1 MSEFLV
7 DADTLANARF
17 GTSQLTETVSALK
30 MLSAPAEPWY
40 RAWKDAHVTAF
51 RRELAGHPIWAAI
64 LGNAFGRSW
73 VADFLTVPPLEPDLE
88 LSDEL
93 ELLTSLDDDH
103 IRADLSVVRTPL
115 PSVLLESQGLAE
127 QAAGLLRWVWTTT
140 VEPDWPRRLRV
151 LQADIVSRTSR
162 LSEQG
167 WSGVLRGLGPD
178 VRWLGDGRIQ
188 VNRWDYPPTDVR
200 GRDLM
205 FIAAHTNRVNVS
217 WRLPDR
223 FALTYP
229 VTGIFAGTETPG
241 EPLVELLGRNRA
253 RILVEAAEPVSTTL
267 LVATTGLSLATV
279 SDHLRVLTGAGLLER
294 RRSGRSVLY
303 WQSDTGRRVVR
314 RPASNQS
321 EPGSSRR
328 AASGSPARSR
338 AADPT
343 RTSRP
348 GE

>member
-7 DADTLANARF
+7 DADTLVNARF
-17 GTSQLTETVSALK
+17 GTSQLTETVAALK
-30 MLSAPAEPWY
+30 LLRTPVEPWF
-40 RAWKDAHVTAF
+40 RPWKDTHLAAYQAMLAAHPL
-51 RRELAGHPIWAAI
+51 RAA
-64 LGNAFGRSW
+64 LMESAFGYSW
-73 VADFLTVPPLEPDLE
+73 AADFLTVPPLEPDLTIEAE
-88 LSDEL
+88 LDY
-93 ELLTSLDDDH
+93 LTSLDDDH

-115 PSVLLESQGLAE
+115 PLIVQESSGLAAE
-127 QAAGLLRWVWTTT
+127 VAELLRWLWKAT
-140 VEPDWPRRLRV
+140 VEPEWPRRLRV

-205 FIAAHTNRVNVS
+205 FLAAHSQRVNVS

-229 VTGIFAGTETPG
+229 VTGIFGTAQLPA
-241 EPLVELLGRNRA
+241 EPLVQLLGRNRA
-253 RILVEAAEPVSTTL
+253 RILVEAAAPVSTTL
-267 LVATTGLSLATV
+267 LVASTGLSLATI
-279 SDHLRVLTGAGLLER
+279 SDHLRVLTDAGLLER

-314 RPASNQS
+314 QPASNPS
-321 EPGSSRR
+321 EPR
-328 AASGSPARSR
+328 
-338 AADPT
+338 
-343 RTSRP
+343 
-348 GE
+348 

>member
-30 MLSAPAEPWY
+30 MLRAPTEPWY

-51 RRELAGHPIWAAI
+51 QAQLQQHPVWAAI
-64 LGNAFGRSW
+64 VDNAFGRSW
-73 VADFLTVPPLEPDLE
+73 VADFLTVPPLEPDQE
-88 LSDEL
+88 LADEL
-93 ELLTSLDDDH
+93 GLLTSLDDDH

-115 PSVLLESQGLAE
+115 PDILRESTGLAG
-127 QAAGLLRWVWTTT
+127 QAAELLTWIWTETI
-140 VEPDWPRRLRV
+140 EPEWPRRLRL

-162 LSEQG
+162 LSEHG

-188 VNRWDYPPTDVR
+188 VNRWDYPTTDVR
-200 GRDLM
+200 GQDLM
-205 FIAAHTNRVNVS
+205 FIAAHTRGVNVS
-217 WRLPDR
+217 WRKPDR

-229 VTGIFAGTETPG
+229 VTGIFAGAETPA
-241 EPLVELLGRNRA
+241 EPLVQLLGRNRA
-253 RILVEAAEPVSTTL
+253 RILVEAADPVSTTV

-279 SDHLRVLTGAGLLER
+279 SDHLRVLTDAGLLDR

-303 WQSDTGRRVVR
+303 WQSDTGRRVARQPAPTRR
-314 RPASNQS
+314 RP
-321 EPGSSRR
+321 
-328 AASGSPARSR
+328 
-338 AADPT
+338 
-343 RTSRP
+343 
-348 GE
+348 

>member
-7 DADTLANARF
+7 DADTLVNARF

-30 MLSAPAEPWY
+30 LLRVPVEPWF
-40 RAWKDAHVTAF
+40 RPWKDAHRAAF
-51 RRELAGHPIWAAI
+51 QTQLKRNPVWAAI
-64 LGNAFGRSW
+64 VDSAFGTSW
-73 VADFLTVPPLEPDLE
+73 AADFFTVPPLEPDLALE
-88 LSDEL
+88 DELGPLIALSD
-93 ELLTSLDDDH
+93 DR

-115 PSVLLESQGLAE
+115 PPILLDTSGLAAA
-127 QAAGLLRWVWTTT
+127 AAGLLRWIWTRTI
-140 VEPDWPRRLRV
+140 EPEWPRRVRV

-188 VNRWDYPPTDVR
+188 VNRWNYPVTDVR
-200 GRDLM
+200 GHDLM
-205 FIAAHTNRVNVS
+205 FIAAHTQRVNVS

-223 FALTYP
+223 FALAYP
-229 VTGIFAGTETPG
+229 VTGIFATTATPD
-241 EPLVELLGRNRA
+241 EPLVQLLGRNRA
-253 RILVEAAEPVSTTL
+253 RILAEAVSPVSTTL

-279 SDHLRVLTGAGLLER
+279 SDHLRVLTDAGLLER

-314 RPASNQS
+314 RPASNRP
-321 EPGSSRR
+321 EPR
-328 AASGSPARSR
+328 
-338 AADPT
+338 
-343 RTSRP
+343 
-348 GE
+348 

>member
-30 MLSAPAEPWY
+30 LLWAPTEPWF
-40 RAWKDAHVTAF
+40 RAWKDAHVGAF
-51 RRELAGHPIWAAI
+51 QDQLRQHPVWAAI
-64 LGNAFGRSW
+64 VDNAFGRTW
-73 VADFLTVPPLEPDLE
+73 VADFITVPPLEPDQE
-88 LSDEL
+88 LADEL

-115 PSVLLESQGLAE
+115 PDILLESTGLAE
-127 QAAGLLRWVWTTT
+127 QAAELLTWIWTETI
-140 VEPDWPRRLRV
+140 EPEWPRRLRL

-188 VNRWDYPPTDVR
+188 VNRSDYPVTDVR
-200 GRDLM
+200 SRDLM
-205 FIAAHTNRVNVS
+205 FIAAHTRGVNVS
-217 WRLPDR
+217 WRKPDR

-229 VTGIFAGTETPG
+229 VTGIFAGTEAPA
-241 EPLVELLGRNRA
+241 EPLVQLLGRNRA
-253 RILVEAAEPVSTTL
+253 RILVEAADPVSTTA

-279 SDHLRVLTGAGLLER
+279 SDHLRVLTDAGLLDR

-303 WQSDTGRRVVR
+303 WQSDTGRRLVR
-314 RPASNQS
+314 RPAPN
-321 EPGSSRR
+321 RR
-328 AASGSPARSR
+328 
-338 AADPT
+338 
-343 RTSRP
+343 RP
-348 GE
+348 

>member
-1 MSEFLV
+1 LSEFLV

-17 GTSQLTETVSALK
+17 GTSQLTETVAALK
-30 MLSAPAEPWY
+30 LLRGPVEPWF
-40 RAWKDAHVTAF
+40 RPWKDRHVAAFQAVLAENPLWTA
-51 RRELAGHPIWAAI
+51 L
-64 LGNAFGRSW
+64 LDSAFGYSW
-73 VADFLTVPPLEPDLE
+73 AADFLTVPPLEPDLTIEAE
-88 LSDEL
+88 LAY
-93 ELLTSLDDDH
+93 LTSLDDDH

-115 PSVLLESQGLAE
+115 PGIVRETPGLAE
-127 QAAGLLRWVWTTT
+127 AAAALLRWVWTAT
-140 VEPDWPRRLRV
+140 VEPEWPRRLRV

-188 VNRWDYPPTDVR
+188 VNRWDYPVTDVR

-205 FIAAHTNRVNVS
+205 FIAAHTQRVNVS

-229 VTGIFAGTETPG
+229 VTGIFATSVEPD
-241 EPLVELLGRNRA
+241 EPLVQLLGRNRA
-253 RILVEAAEPVSTTL
+253 RILVEAASPVSTTL

-279 SDHLRVLTGAGLLER
+279 SDHLRVLTDAGLLER

-303 WQSDTGRRVVR
+303 WQSGTGRRVVR
-314 RPASNQS
+314 RPAPNPS
-321 EPGSSRR
+321 EPR
-328 AASGSPARSR
+328 
-338 AADPT
+338 
-343 RTSRP
+343 
-348 GE
+348 

>member
-17 GTSQLTETVSALK
+17 GTSPLTETVSALK
-30 MLSAPAEPWY
+30 MLRAPTEPWY
-40 RAWKDAHVTAF
+40 RAWKDAHLAAF
-51 RRELAGHPIWAAI
+51 QHQLAEHPIWAGI
-64 LGNAFGRSW
+64 VDSAFGRSW
-73 VADFLTVPPLEPDLE
+73 VADFFTVPPLEPDQQ

-93 ELLTSLDDDH
+93 ELLTALDDDQ

-115 PSVLLESQGLAE
+115 PSLVLESRGLAE
-127 QAAGLLRWVWTTT
+127 EAADLLRWVWATA
-140 VEPDWPRRLRV
+140 VEPDWTRRLRV

-205 FIAAHTNRVNVS
+205 FIAAHTNKVNVS
-217 WRLPDR
+217 WRKPDR

-229 VTGIFAGTETPG
+229 VSGIFAGSAAPS
-241 EPLVELLGRNRA
+241 EPLVQLLGRNRA
-253 RILVEAAEPVSTTL
+253 RILVESADPVSTTV

-279 SDHLRVLTGAGLLER
+279 SDHLRVLTDAGLLER

-314 RPASNQS
+314 RPI
-321 EPGSSRR
+321 
-328 AASGSPARSR
+328 
-338 AADPT
+338 
-343 RTSRP
+343 
-348 GE
+348 

>member
-7 DADTLANARF
+7 DADTLVNARF

-30 MLSAPAEPWY
+30 LLRGPVEPWF
-40 RAWKDAHVTAF
+40 RPWKDTHSAAF
-51 RRELAGHPIWAAI
+51 EAAVAANPIWAGLLEA
-64 LGNAFGRSW
+64 AFGRSW
-73 VADFLTVPPLEPDLE
+73 VADFLTVPPLEPDLT
-88 LSDEL
+88 LDAEL
-93 ELLTSLDDDH
+93 EYLTSLDDDR

-115 PSVLLESQGLAE
+115 PPIVLSSSGLAAE
-127 QAAGLLRWVWTTT
+127 AAELLRWVWRTT

-151 LQADIVSRTSR
+151 LQADIVSRTAR

-188 VNRWDYPPTDVR
+188 VNRWDYPATDVR

-205 FIAAHTNRVNVS
+205 FIAAHTQRVNVS

-229 VTGIFAGTETPG
+229 VTGIFATTETPG
-241 EPLVELLGRNRA
+241 EPLVQLLGRNRA
-253 RILVEAAEPVSTTL
+253 RILVEAAEPVSTTF
-267 LVATTGLSLATV
+267 LVATTGLSLATI
-279 SDHLRVLTGAGLLER
+279 SDHLRVLTEAGLLER

-303 WQSDTGRRVVR
+303 WQSDTGRRLSGDR
-314 RPASNQS
+314 RRTAPSPDELVQ
-321 EPGSSRR
+321 PGS
-328 AASGSPARSR
+328 
-338 AADPT
+338 
-343 RTSRP
+343 
-348 GE
+348 

>member
-7 DADTLANARF
+7 DADTLVTARF

-30 MLSAPAEPWY
+30 LLRVPVEPWF
-40 RAWKDAHVTAF
+40 RPWKDAHGRAF
-51 RRELAGHPIWAAI
+51 QSQLKQHPVWAAI
-64 LGNAFGRSW
+64 VESAFGTSW
-73 VADFLTVPPLEPDLE
+73 AADFFTVPPLEPDLALE
-88 LSDEL
+88 DEL
-93 ELLTSLDDDH
+93 GPLLALSDDH

-115 PSVLLESQGLAE
+115 PRILLDTSGLAAE
-127 QAAGLLRWVWTTT
+127 AAGLLRWIWTTT
-140 VEPDWPRRLRV
+140 IEPEWPRRFRV

-188 VNRWDYPPTDVR
+188 VNRWDYPVTDVR
-200 GRDLM
+200 GHDLM
-205 FIAAHTNRVNVS
+205 FIAAHTQRVNVS

-223 FALTYP
+223 FALAYP
-229 VTGIFAGTETPG
+229 VTGIFATTATPD
-241 EPLVELLGRNRA
+241 EPLVQLLGRNRA
-253 RILVEAAEPVSTTL
+253 RILAEAVSPVSTTL

-279 SDHLRVLTGAGLLER
+279 SDHLRVLTDAGLLER

-314 RPASNQS
+314 RPASNRP
-321 EPGSSRR
+321 EPR
-328 AASGSPARSR
+328 
-338 AADPT
+338 
-343 RTSRP
+343 
-348 GE
+348 

>member
-7 DADTLANARF
+7 DADTLVNARF
-17 GTSQLTETVSALK
+17 GTSQLTETVAALK
-30 MLSAPAEPWY
+30 LLRTPVEPWF
-40 RAWKDAHVTAF
+40 RPWKDAHVTAY
-51 RRELAGHPIWAAI
+51 RAALAAHPLWAA
-64 LGNAFGRSW
+64 LLDSAFGVSW
-73 VADFLTVPPLEPDLE
+73 AADFLTVPPLEPDLTLEAE
-88 LSDEL
+88 LAY
-93 ELLTSLDDDH
+93 LTSLDDDR

-115 PSVLLESQGLAE
+115 PAIIRETSGLSEAAAE
-127 QAAGLLRWVWTTT
+127 LLRWVWTET

-151 LQADIVSRTSR
+151 LQADVMSRTAR

-200 GRDLM
+200 GQDLM
-205 FIAAHTNRVNVS
+205 FIAAHTQRVNVS

-229 VTGIFAGTETPG
+229 VTGIFAPTGTPD
-241 EPLVELLGRNRA
+241 EPLVQLLGRNRA
-253 RILVEAAEPVSTTL
+253 LILAEAAAPVSTTL
-267 LVATTGLSLATV
+267 LAATTGLSLATV
-279 SDHLRVLTGAGLLER
+279 SDHLRVLTDAGLLER

-314 RPASNQS
+314 RPASNPP
-321 EPGSSRR
+321 EPR
-328 AASGSPARSR
+328 
-338 AADPT
+338 
-343 RTSRP
+343 
-348 GE
+348 

>member
-1 MSEFLV
+1 LSEFLV

-30 MLSAPAEPWY
+30 MLRAPVEPWY
-40 RAWKDAHVTAF
+40 RSWKDAHVAAF
-51 RRELAGHPIWAAI
+51 RRQLSRNPVWAGIVES
-64 LGNAFGRSW
+64 AFGRSW
-73 VADFLTVPPLEPDLE
+73 VADFFTVPPLEPDLE

-93 ELLTSLDDDH
+93 ELLTALDDDH

-115 PSVLLESQGLAE
+115 PSVLLESHDLADE
-127 QAAGLLRWVWTTT
+127 AAELLRWVWSTT

-188 VNRWDYPPTDVR
+188 VNRWDYPVTDVR

-217 WRLPDR
+217 WRKPDR

-229 VTGIFAGTETPG
+229 VTGIFASSEAPT
-241 EPLVELLGRNRA
+241 EPLVQLLGRNRA
-253 RILVEAAEPVSTTL
+253 RILVEAAEPVSTTV

-279 SDHLRVLTGAGLLER
+279 SDHLRVLTDAGLLER

-303 WQSDTGRRVVR
+303 WQSSTGRSVVR
-314 RPASNQS
+314 PQA
-321 EPGSSRR
+321 
-328 AASGSPARSR
+328 
-338 AADPT
+338 
-343 RTSRP
+343 
-348 GE
+348 GERDR

>member
-30 MLSAPAEPWY
+30 LLRTPVEPWY
-40 RAWKDAHVTAF
+40 RPWKDAHVGAYQAV
-51 RRELAGHPIWAAI
+51 LDANPLWATLI
-64 LGNAFGRSW
+64 DSSFGVSW
-73 VADFLTVPPLEPDLE
+73 AADFLTVPPLEPDLTLEEE
-88 LSDEL
+88 LAY
-93 ELLTSLDDDH
+93 LTSLDDEQ
-103 IRADLSVVRTPL
+103 IRADLRVVRTPL
-115 PSVLLESQGLAE
+115 PAVICETSGLAD
-127 QAAGLLRWVWTTT
+127 AAADLLRWVWKET

-151 LQADIVSRTSR
+151 LQADVVSRTSR

-188 VNRWDYPPTDVR
+188 VNRWDYPVTDVR

-205 FIAAHTNRVNVS
+205 FIAAHTQRVNVS

-229 VTGIFAGTETPG
+229 VTGIFAAAEEPA
-241 EPLVELLGRNRA
+241 EPLVQLLGRNRA
-253 RILVEAAEPVSTTL
+253 RILVEAASPVSTTL
-267 LVATTGLSLATV
+267 LVATTGLSLATI
-279 SDHLRVLTGAGLLER
+279 SDHLRVLADAGLLER

-314 RPASNQS
+314 RPVPNPS
-321 EPGSSRR
+321 EPG
-328 AASGSPARSR
+328 
-338 AADPT
+338 
-343 RTSRP
+343 
-348 GE
+348 

>member
-30 MLSAPAEPWY
+30 LLRMPVEPWY
-40 RAWKDAHVTAF
+40 RPWKDAHVAAY
-51 RRELAGHPIWAAI
+51 EAVLEANPLWATLI
-64 LGNAFGRSW
+64 DCSFGVSW
-73 VADFLTVPPLEPDLE
+73 AADFLTFPPLEPDLTLE
-88 LSDEL
+88 EEL
-93 ELLTSLDDDH
+93 EYLTSLDDDH

-115 PSVLLESQGLAE
+115 PATILSASGLAAE
-127 QAAGLLRWVWTTT
+127 AAELLRWVWKET

-151 LQADIVSRTSR
+151 LQADVVSRTSR

-178 VRWLGDGRIQ
+178 VQWLGDGRIQ
-188 VNRWDYPPTDVR
+188 VNRWDYPVTDVR

-205 FIAAHTNRVNVS
+205 FIAAHTQRVNVS

-229 VTGIFAGTETPG
+229 VTGIFAAPSQEPA
-241 EPLVELLGRNRA
+241 EPLVQLLGRNRA
-253 RILVEAAEPVSTTL
+253 RILVEAASPVSTTL
-267 LVATTGLSLATV
+267 LVATTGLSLATI
-279 SDHLRVLTGAGLLER
+279 SDHLRVLTDAGLLER

-314 RPASNQS
+314 RPASNPS
-321 EPGSSRR
+321 EPG
-328 AASGSPARSR
+328 
-338 AADPT
+338 
-343 RTSRP
+343 
-348 GE
+348 

>member
-7 DADTLANARF
+7 DADTLVNARF

-30 MLSAPAEPWY
+30 LLRVPVEPWF
-40 RAWKDAHVTAF
+40 RPWKDAHNAAF
-51 RRELAGHPIWAAI
+51 QTQLKRNPIWAA
-64 LGNAFGRSW
+64 LVASAFGTSW
-73 VADFLTVPPLEPDLE
+73 AADFFTVPPLEPDLALE
-88 LSDEL
+88 DEL
-93 ELLTSLDDDH
+93 GPLNALSDDH

-115 PSVLLESQGLAE
+115 PPVLLKASGLAAE
-127 QAAGLLRWVWTTT
+127 AAGLLRWIWTTT
-140 VEPDWPRRLRV
+140 IEPEWPRRFRV

-188 VNRWDYPPTDVR
+188 VNRWDYPVTDVR
-200 GRDLM
+200 GHDLM
-205 FIAAHTNRVNVS
+205 FIAAHTQRVNVS

-223 FALTYP
+223 FALAYP
-229 VTGIFAGTETPG
+229 VTGIFATTATPD
-241 EPLVELLGRNRA
+241 EPLVQLLGRNRA
-253 RILVEAAEPVSTTL
+253 RILAEAVSPVSTTL

-279 SDHLRVLTGAGLLER
+279 SDHLRVLTDAGLLER

-314 RPASNQS
+314 RPASNRP
-321 EPGSSRR
+321 EPR
-328 AASGSPARSR
+328 
-338 AADPT
+338 
-343 RTSRP
+343 
-348 GE
+348 

>member
-30 MLSAPAEPWY
+30 LLRTPVEPWY
-40 RAWKDAHVTAF
+40 RLWKEAHVGAYQAVL
-51 RRELAGHPIWAAI
+51 EANPLWATLI
-64 LGNAFGRSW
+64 DSSFGVSW
-73 VADFLTVPPLEPDLE
+73 AADFLTVPPLEPDLTLEEE
-88 LSDEL
+88 LAH
-93 ELLTSLDDDH
+93 LTSLDDDQ

-115 PSVLLESQGLAE
+115 PAVICETSGLA
-127 QAAGLLRWVWTTT
+127 AAAADLLRWVWQET

-167 WSGVLRGLGPD
+167 WSGVLRGLGPH
-178 VRWLGDGRIQ
+178 VQWLGDGRIQ
-188 VNRWDYPPTDVR
+188 VNRWNYPVTDVR

-205 FIAAHTNRVNVS
+205 FIAAHTQRVNVS

-229 VTGIFAGTETPG
+229 VTGIFAASEEPA
-241 EPLVELLGRNRA
+241 EPLVQLLGRNRA
-253 RILVEAAEPVSTTL
+253 RILVEAASPVSTTL
-267 LVATTGLSLATV
+267 LVATTGLSLATI
-279 SDHLRVLTGAGLLER
+279 SDHLRVLTDAGLLER

-314 RPASNQS
+314 RPVPNPS
-321 EPGSSRR
+321 EPR
-328 AASGSPARSR
+328 
-338 AADPT
+338 
-343 RTSRP
+343 
-348 GE
+348 

>member
-7 DADTLANARF
+7 DADTLVSARF

-30 MLSAPAEPWY
+30 LLRAPVEPWF
-40 RAWKDAHVTAF
+40 RPWRDAHKPAF
-51 RRELAGHPIWAAI
+51 QVQLAANPVWAA
-64 LGNAFGRSW
+64 LVESAFGTSW
-73 VADFLTVPPLEPDLE
+73 AADFFTFPPLEPDLALE
-88 LSDEL
+88 DEL
-93 ELLTSLDDDH
+93 TPLIALSDDH
-103 IRADLSVVRTPL
+103 IRADLSVVHTPL
-115 PSVLLESQGLAE
+115 PPILLDTSGLAAE
-127 QAAGLLRWVWTTT
+127 AAGLLRWIWTATI
-140 VEPDWPRRLRV
+140 EPDWPRRFRL

-188 VNRWDYPPTDVR
+188 VNRWDYPVTDVR

-205 FIAAHTNRVNVS
+205 FIAAHTQRVNVS

-223 FALTYP
+223 FALAYP
-229 VTGIFAGTETPG
+229 VTGIFATSATPD
-241 EPLVELLGRNRA
+241 EPLVQLLGRNRA
-253 RILVEAAEPVSTTL
+253 RILAEAVSPVSTTL

-279 SDHLRVLTGAGLLER
+279 SDHLRVLTDAGLLER

-314 RPASNQS
+314 RPASNRP
-321 EPGSSRR
+321 EPR
-328 AASGSPARSR
+328 
-338 AADPT
+338 
-343 RTSRP
+343 
-348 GE
+348 

>member
-30 MLSAPAEPWY
+30 LLRAPTEPWY
-40 RAWKDAHVTAF
+40 RAWKDAHVAAF
-51 RRELAGHPIWAAI
+51 EDQLRRNPVWAAI
-64 LGNAFGRSW
+64 VGNAFGRSW
-73 VADFLTVPPLEPDLE
+73 VADFFTVPPLEPDQE

-93 ELLTSLDDDH
+93 ELLTALDDGQ
-103 IRADLSVVRTPL
+103 IRADLTVVRTPL
-115 PSVLLESQGLAE
+115 PDILLESTGLAE
-127 QAAGLLRWVWTTT
+127 EAAELLRWVWKTT
-140 VEPDWPRRLRV
+140 VEPEWPRRLRL

-188 VNRWDYPPTDVR
+188 VNRWDYPVTDVR
-200 GRDLM
+200 GQDLM
-205 FIAAHTNRVNVS
+205 FIAAHTRGVNVS
-217 WRLPDR
+217 WRKPDR
-223 FALTYP
+223 YALTYP
-229 VTGIFAGTETPG
+229 VTGIFAGTETPA
-241 EPLVELLGRNRA
+241 EPLVQLLGRNRA
-253 RILVEAAEPVSTTL
+253 RILVEAAEPVSTTV

-279 SDHLRVLTGAGLLER
+279 SDHLRVLTDAGLLER

-314 RPASNQS
+314 RPA
-321 EPGSSRR
+321 PSRR
-328 AASGSPARSR
+328 
-338 AADPT
+338 
-343 RTSRP
+343 RP
-348 GE
+348 